1 MPDPNTET
9 FVTAGSSRK
18 RWRYQHNSGT
28 SEEPIWSEDKYK
40 YDTPPSSNWRY
51 KNFSGTTGTPVWMSY
66 EWDDVNEK
74 YIEADYVTEQSSTH
88 YDTLAAAEAAHIDPG
103 EVFAGV
109 APMTQEEWTTMTNAE
124 KAQELLDT
132 KYGGDL
138 PGEEDDINVLMTLI
152 QEGDPAKREV
162 DQEKLGFA
170 QEQYGGGDISF
181 ADSLTG
187 RQAGLTYDAAGLA
200 YDAAG
205 LTKEAADIT
214 RAGAQ
219 EAYGLGISGAE
230 RQKGTMLGGLQE
242 SAYQVAPSTSGTG
255 ARSKM
260 RGMKGLK
267 KGFEAGMGAHKDVV
281 TGLEGT
287 LERAEDTHGLALSA
301 YGLAGEQ
308 YDLAGEQYDLKEDT
322 AGLDYR
328 QTKYGLEEE
337 AVSTWETDWKNFYD
351 SLPPA
356 TGD

>member
-1 MPDPNTET
+1 MPNNFTEDPTQLSYDESGLLFT
-9 FVTAGSSRK
+9 DYGSYIKVGGEYFTYNPGTR
-18 RWRYQHNSGT
+18 RWRRTESPNNPENYQDISSQYY
-28 SEEPIWSEDKYK
+28 SESEQ
-40 YDTPPSSNWRY
+40 
-51 KNFSGTTGTPVWMSY
+51 
-66 EWDDVNEK
+66 
-74 YIEADYVTEQSSTH
+74 A
-88 YDTLAAAEAAHIDPG
+88 G

-109 APMTQEEWTTMTNAE
+109 APMTQEEWTTMTNQE

-138 PGEEDDINVLMTLI
+138 PGETDDINVLMALI

-281 TGLEGT
+281 KGLKGTWEG
-287 LERAEDTHGLALSA
+287 AQKTHGLAEDR

-337 AVSTWETDWKNFYD
+337 AVSTWEADWKNFYD
-351 SLPPA
+351 SLP